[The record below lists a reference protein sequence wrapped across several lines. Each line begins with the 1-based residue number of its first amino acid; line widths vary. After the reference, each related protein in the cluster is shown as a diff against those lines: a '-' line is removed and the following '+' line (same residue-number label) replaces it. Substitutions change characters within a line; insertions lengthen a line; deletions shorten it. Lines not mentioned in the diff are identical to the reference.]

1 MSYTYWSSALSFCL
15 QISIVSTD
23 DDLSWFL
30 WNPTPTV
37 VHGGSNSLYSATT
50 CLSKCIMSLPV
61 ERTAAACGLHVNTMM
76 KLVIF
81 SQCKFSFF
89 CPFWRSLTSFHNR
102 GGSVF
107 ILRRT
112 AEKRTS
118 CLTPVQSNKVV
129 NWKFSYLVQTS
140 LPPFIQQILQ
150 VFITSAISVSFVFSM
165 FKLLLLL
172 LLLYWIIVVPEF
184 VHIVLF
190 VHLWHVG
197 QSGLLSMHFD

>member
-1 MSYTYWSSALSFCL
+1 MCTQIKQINIKPASVTRWPQTCHDPTTAAVHTGRMFQNIVILCVNLKHAYVLHLLKLCPLSFCL

-23 DDLSWFL
+23 DDLSWFS

-61 ERTAAACGLHVNTMM
+61 EKTAATCGLYVNTMM

-89 CPFWRSLTSFHNR
+89 APFWRSLTSFHNR
-102 GGSVF
+102 GGPVF

-118 CLTPVQSNKVV
+118 CLTPV
-129 NWKFSYLVQTS
+129 W
-140 LPPFIQQILQ
+140 
-150 VFITSAISVSFVFSM
+150 
-165 FKLLLLL
+165 
-172 LLLYWIIVVPEF
+172 
-184 VHIVLF
+184 LF
-190 VHLWHVG
+190 RATRL
-197 QSGLLSMHFD
+197 